1 MITAVELPLEF
12 QQQLRDEALRALP
25 RECCGLLEGIIEP
38 LTLSL
43 SKGARVIA
51 LHPTAN
57 LSNASDRFEIDPAS
71 HIALLRK
78 LRGTGR
84 TIVGCYHSHPNGRA
98 EPSKRDC
105 ESAVE
110 QGFLW
115 LICAIQPGARTTSI
129 AAFLSTGECFSPL
142 PIVNHDGA
150 AGVSLASPNAN
161 RAVEATAGLG
171 S

>member
-1 MITAVELPLEF
+1 MIAAVELPLEF

-25 RECCGLLEGIIEP
+25 RECCGLLEGVIDS
-38 LTLSL
+38 SL
-43 SKGARVIA
+43 ARVLA

-57 LSNASDRFEIDPAS
+57 LSDNFDRFEIDPAS

-129 AAFLSTGECFSPL
+129 APFLSTGECFSPL
-142 PIVNHDGA
+142 PIVNHDG
-150 AGVSLASPNAN
+150 GRRRLARIA
-161 RAVEATAGLG
+161 EGE
-171 S
+171 